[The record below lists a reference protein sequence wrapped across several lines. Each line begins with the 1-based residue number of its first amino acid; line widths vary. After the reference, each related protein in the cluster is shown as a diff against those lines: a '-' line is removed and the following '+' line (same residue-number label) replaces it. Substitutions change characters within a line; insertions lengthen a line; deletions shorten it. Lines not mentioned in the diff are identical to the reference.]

1 MVRLRVHIFLSGL
14 DSEFDQVCG
23 EILRKD
29 PILNLESTYA
39 YVRKEYQQRQTMGS
53 YRPISKNSAMLA
65 NQLDKDRRLDH
76 QPIET
81 INHLERPTTS
91 YALTVGKRVIRN
103 SVSVRLLAIRS
114 GGTSQRSLVKRLLG
128 KL

>member
-1 MVRLRVHIFLSGL
+1 MHMSRKNINRDRQWGAIVQSLSTRLCWLT
-14 DSEFDQVCG
+14 
-23 EILRKD
+23 K
-29 PILNLESTYA
+29 
-39 YVRKEYQQRQTMGS
+39 
-53 YRPISKNSAMLA
+53 
-65 NQLDKDRRLDH
+65 LDKDHRLDH

-81 INHLERPTTS
+81 INHLGRPTTW

-103 SVSVRLLAIRS
+103 SVATRLLAIRS